1 MIDIE
6 SCEDGVQQLFHKIDR
21 KLVRRFKLLR
31 KPVLGGISYRR
42 GRKCVMRIDFKE
54 AALRARV
61 GADLYATAAPQ
72 LRGRYRQ
79 ANWIRLTP
87 EYGRLGEEYVLY
99 CAERALTEM
108 RS

>member
-1 MIDIE
+1 M
-6 SCEDGVQQLFHKIDR
+6 
-21 KLVRRFKLLR
+21 RFKLLR
-31 KPVLGGISYRR
+31 RPVRGGMSYRQ
-42 GRKCVMRIDFKE
+42 GRKCVMRIDFKL

-61 GADLYATAAPQ
+61 GADLYAMAAPQ

-87 EYGRLGEEYVLY
+87 EFARLGEGYVLY